1 MLENR
6 KGNLRLDMN
15 ESMGFCS
22 PKVRAALR
30 RLSSEEIAMYPEK
43 ENATARIAKYFG
55 VSAQELVL
63 VAGVDEGLRLL
74 ADVFVERGRTVLLVE
89 PTFTMYH
96 FHAEQ
101 RGARIH
107 RVFCDDN
114 MRFPL
119 DKVLLALKKAPE
131 IFFLANPNNPTGTL
145 LDKRTIEK
153 ILDAASGTLV
163 AVDEAYFEFS
173 GVTVLPQIRRR
184 KNLVVTR
191 TFSKAAGL
199 AGLRIGCLF
208 AHRETASFLKRAQAP
223 FPIGVAPLAAAEA
236 ALKDAAFTRRAAEEI
251 TRGRELLEGGLRE
264 LGVRVFPSAANF
276 VLVDFGA
283 RGPQIIH
290 ALAQRGILI
299 RDQSASMGRPG
310 FARITAGEPAQMRR
324 FLSELKRM
332 LQRLHAR
339 SYSRRSKYK
348 ISTMTRTVP
357 TTPSPPPL
365 PHRE

>member
-55 VSAQELVL
+55 VSARELVL

-101 RGARIH
+101 REARIH
-107 RVFCDDN
+107 RLFYDDD

-119 DKVLLALKKAPE
+119 HDVLRALKRAPE
-131 IFFLANPNNPTGTL
+131 VFFLANPNNPTGAL

-163 AVDEAYFEFS
+163 VVDEAYFEFS
-173 GVTVLPQIRRR
+173 GVTVLPWIRRQ

-199 AGLRIGCLF
+199 AGLRIGCVF
-208 AHRETASFLKRAQAP
+208 AHRETARFLKRAQAP
-223 FPIGVAPLAAAEA
+223 FPIGVAPLVAAEA
-236 ALKDAAFTRRAAEEI
+236 ALKDAAFTRRAAADI
-251 TRGRELLEGGLRE
+251 ILGRKLLADGLRE
-264 LGVRVFPSAANF
+264 LGARVFPSAANF
-276 VLVDFGA
+276 VLADFGA
-283 RGPQIIH
+283 RGPEIIR
-290 ALAQRGILI
+290 ALAKREILI
-299 RDQSASMGRPG
+299 RDQSASIGRSG
-310 FARITAGEPAQMRR
+310 FARITAGKPAQMER
-324 FLSELKRM
+324 FLHEL
-332 LQRLHAR
+332 AR
-339 SYSRRSKYK
+339 
-348 ISTMTRTVP
+348 V
-357 TTPSPPPL
+357 L
-365 PHRE
+365 